1 MTRYEGAAELLE
13 SFEKDYEVKLS
24 NLGSLKAT
32 GHKEEPTGKWKSHN
46 PNLDLIRLLKKEKL
60 NNQLL
65 EDALNDAIEK
75 NEELAL
81 INQHFER

>member
-1 MTRYEGAAELLE
+1 M
-13 SFEKDYEVKLS
+13 
-24 NLGSLKAT
+24 
-32 GHKEEPTGKWKSHN
+32 SHN

-75 NEELAL
+75 NEELVL
-81 INQHFER
+81 INQHFEREIEKLSSKCHLLRA